1 MAYLDTA
8 DTILQ
13 QLGGQRFIAMTGAR
27 GMVAG
32 KNSLTFRLPRSPFNQ
47 KRINAVQI
55 ELTPADTYRISFYRI
70 SPAVSETVIAVHDD
84 VYCDE
89 LADVFTQETN
99 LLTHL

>member
-1 MAYLDTA
+1 MSYLDTA
-8 DTILQ
+8 NTILE
-13 QLGGQRFIAMTGAR
+13 QLGGRRFIAMTGAR
-27 GMVAG
+27 GLVAG
-32 KNSLTFRLPRSPFNQ
+32 KNGLSFRLPRSPFNA

-55 ELTPADTYRISFYRI
+55 ELTPGDTYRIAFYRI
-70 SPAVSETVIAVHDD
+70 SPAASETVIAVHDG